1 MNKEQHD
8 YRKGMKGISLT
19 VALALGICLWPLG
32 PDGRLAAAEESKV
45 RTYTFAEVTAIAKN
59 NGTEVE
65 RQKASVE
72 SAETKKE
79 DLLTSYQTA
88 SYEYWYNGGTGD
100 SSSLDSMEESYQSA
114 VDSYNDAE
122 EKLED
127 IQEQS
132 AYQAQQLY
140 ISILMGRRDIEVGKL
155 ELAQLEK
162 DYQVAQAQYAFG
174 SMTKSQLESAR
185 QTVEKANTSL
195 TELEDQLQ
203 ENLEDMRDY
212 LDLNEG
218 VEFELENPPVI
229 GQYAFE
235 FDQEEV
241 LEGLT
246 KNSLALE
253 QAQRNVDQLNERVE
267 KYRSQGKTS
276 KAEELADTG
285 TSLDLALKE
294 AKKSITTS
302 VNSAF
307 KSYRDLQTARY
318 NTELSFEQ
326 AKSDLLISQLK
337 FRMGTATQK
346 ELTSAELAYT
356 QAQQALEQAEYDLYF
371 GARKLSLLSQGVT
384 V

>member
-1 MNKEQHD
+1 
-8 YRKGMKGISLT
+8 
-19 VALALGICLWPLG
+19 
-32 PDGRLAAAEESKV
+32 
-45 RTYTFAEVTAIAKN
+45 
-59 NGTEVE
+59 
-65 RQKASVE
+65 
-72 SAETKKE
+72 
-79 DLLTSYQTA
+79 
-88 SYEYWYNGGTGD
+88 
-100 SSSLDSMEESYQSA
+100 MEESYQSA